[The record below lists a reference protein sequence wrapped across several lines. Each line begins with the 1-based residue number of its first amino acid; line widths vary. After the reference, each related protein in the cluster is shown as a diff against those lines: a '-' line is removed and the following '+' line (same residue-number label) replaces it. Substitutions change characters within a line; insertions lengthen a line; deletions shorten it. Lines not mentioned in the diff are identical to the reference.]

1 MMFLS
6 WSHSVRINIS
16 NLVWIFKLLTIKKG
30 GEMDGT
36 AKSNQYDSTNGVL
49 LCTYMQSGFRLVQN

>member
-1 MMFLS
+1 
-6 WSHSVRINIS
+6 
-16 NLVWIFKLLTIKKG
+16 
-30 GEMDGT
+30 MDGT